1 MPFADKKTWEDTRP
15 SGCKGSGV
23 AAACKSWASACKAT
37 AGIAGDSAKVDSAR
51 KAILEMQ
58 NALSAAEKKLEKV
71 KTTDSKHA
79 PTTKLISDWKKAA
92 TAYAQDLEKD
102 FRTAQHSLAFKQF
115 HIIFKNA
122 VTDEVDGRWQRWIK
136 DANDALKKKPK
147 DTVTAENNAN
157 SLRTNNKRGPST
169 TMSDIPGLLRR
180 AETEAGTIKNVLQL
194 SDVSAIVKRYQDKI
208 DLALSEIK
216 EIEEEILATTS
227 PDDSP
232 ATGDHTKLPIYKEC
246 IKDAQ
251 AIVSELTT
259 LTKTA
264 KDLATKAGN
273 ADGNPLIEKNP
284 DGMYNVAVKLNNDLG
299 ATLKTAIDTLYS
311 IRENSGAL
319 RTKIKTNKLMDHIKD
334 FEPYLTR
341 AVTLNSQVA
350 RSVKQ
355 GQQSIANLLDALIEG
370 GSGIAGDAKTLR
382 SKIKV

>member
-23 AAACKSWASACKAT
+23 AAACKSWASACKPT
-37 AGIAGDSAKVDSAR
+37 AGIAGDSAKVDAAR

-58 NALSAAEKKLEKV
+58 NALAAAEKKLEKV

-92 TAYAQDLEKD
+92 AAYAQELEKD

-122 VTDEVDGRWQRWIK
+122 VMDEVDGRWQRWIK

-147 DTVTAENNAN
+147 DTITAENNVN

-169 TMSDIPGLLRR
+169 TMSDIPGILRR
-180 AETEAGTIKNVLQL
+180 AETEAGTLKNILQL
-194 SDVSAIVKRYQDKI
+194 SDVAPMVKRYQDKI
-208 DLALSEIK
+208 DSALNEIK

-227 PDDSP
+227 PDDAP

-246 IKDAQ
+246 IGDAKT
-251 AIVSELTT
+251 IVSDLAT
-259 LTKTA
+259 LVNTA
-264 KDLATKAGN
+264 KELATKAGN

-284 DGMYNVAVKLNNDLG
+284 DGMYNVSVKLNNDVG
-299 ATLKTAIDTLYS
+299 ATLKKAVDTLYS

-319 RTKIKTNKLMDHIKD
+319 RTKIKKNNLMDHIKD

-341 AVTLNSQVA
+341 SVTLNSQVA
-350 RSVKQ
+350 RAVKQ
-355 GQQSIANLLDALIEG
+355 GQQSLANVLDALIEG
-370 GSGIAGDAKTLR
+370 GSDIAGEAKTLR

>member
-37 AGIAGDSAKVDSAR
+37 AGIAGDSGKVDTAR

-58 NALSAAEKKLEKV
+58 NALALAEKKLEKV
-71 KTTDSKHA
+71 KSTDPKHA
-79 PTTKLISDWKKAA
+79 PTIKLISEWKKAA

-102 FRTAQHSLAFKQF
+102 FRAAQHSAAFKQF

-122 VTDEVDGRWQRWIK
+122 VMDEVDGRWQRWIK

-147 DTVTAENNAN
+147 DTVTAENNVN

-169 TMSDIPGLLRR
+169 TMADIPGILRR
-180 AETEAGTIKNVLQL
+180 AETEAGTLKNILQL
-194 SDVSAIVKRYQDKI
+194 SDVSAMVKRYQDKI

-227 PDDSP
+227 PDDAP
-232 ATGDHTKLPIYKEC
+232 ATGDHTKTPIYKEC

-251 AIVSELTT
+251 AIVSELAT
-259 LTKTA
+259 LAKTA

-284 DGMYNVAVKLNNDLG
+284 DGMYNVSVKLNNDLG
-299 ATLKTAIDTLYS
+299 ATLKSAIDTLYS

-319 RTKIKTNKLMDHIKD
+319 RTKIKKNNLMEHIKD

-341 AVTLNSQVA
+341 SVTLNSQVA

-355 GQQSIANLLDALIEG
+355 GQQSIANVLDALIDG
-370 GSGIAGDAKTLR
+370 NSSIAGEAKTLR